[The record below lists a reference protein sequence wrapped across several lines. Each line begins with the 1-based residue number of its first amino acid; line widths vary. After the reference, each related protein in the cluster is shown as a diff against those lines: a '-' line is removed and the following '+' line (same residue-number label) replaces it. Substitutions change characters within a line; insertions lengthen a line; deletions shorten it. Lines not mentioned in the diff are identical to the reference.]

1 MVKTFGF
8 LLESCLIIP
17 WPGNQE
23 KAGNGADPRKHH
35 KPACTLENA
44 IRTLEIIK
52 KFLLEK
58 KNFSKWIGI
67 SKIY

>member
-1 MVKTFGF
+1 MVKIFGF
-8 LLESCLIIP
+8 LHESCLIIS

-35 KPACTLENA
+35 KPACTLKNA
-44 IRTLEIIK
+44 VRTLEMRK
-52 KFLLEK
+52 KLLLEK